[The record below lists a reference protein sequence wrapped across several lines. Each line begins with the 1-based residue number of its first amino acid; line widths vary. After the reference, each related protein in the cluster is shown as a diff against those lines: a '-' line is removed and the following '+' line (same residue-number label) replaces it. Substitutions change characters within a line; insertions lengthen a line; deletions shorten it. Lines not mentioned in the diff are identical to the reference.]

1 MLVGVDATSLLCA
14 QPRGEGRSLFRLY
27 AEMARLRPDFS
38 FLLFGQ
44 GASAVSDLW
53 QGIPRATVS
62 FFDLP
67 GYRWNTW
74 ENLGLPWHAWR
85 AGCDVLHCASSGA
98 PMFSAVPV
106 VMTVHDLIPLRGDDG
121 QSLGEKAFF
130 RRRLA
135 NGMRVA
141 SAVVTVSANT
151 RSDLEAAFPGGGAPV
166 EVIHWGCDIVPPGS
180 VRPLDAE
187 YVLALGGGAPR
198 KNVSGTLRAFATIAE
213 RYPDLKL
220 VVLGMGRA
228 DLSHELTAQAET
240 MGLAGRL
247 VVPGF
252 VSDSE
257 LPAWFEHAACLCY
270 LSLYEGFGLPLLE
283 AMSFGVPVVASST
296 SSIPEVVGDAGLLVD
311 PLDAEAA
318 GAAIDRVLRDREF
331 RRQLG
336 DAARMRAVDFPWHV
350 AADRMAKILIAAA
363 KSRRSLA

>member
-38 FLLFGQ
+38 FVLFGQ
-44 GASAVSDLW
+44 GVQAVSDLW
-53 QGIPRATVS
+53 RGIPRATVS

-85 AGCDVLHCASSGA
+85 SGCNVLHCASSGA
-98 PMFSAVPV
+98 PMFSVVPV

-121 QSLGEKAFF
+121 QSATERALF
-130 RRRLA
+130 RRRLS

-141 SAVVTVSANT
+141 SAVVAVSENT
-151 RSDLEAAFPGGGAPV
+151 RSDLQAEFPRCGQPV
-166 EVIHWGCDIVPPGS
+166 EVIHWGCDLVPPGS
-180 VRPLDAE
+180 ARPLDAE

-198 KNVSGTLRAFATIAE
+198 KNVAGTLRAFAIAAQ
-213 RYPDLKL
+213 RHPDLKL
-220 VVLGMGRA
+220 VVLGMGRT
-228 DLSHELTAQAET
+228 DLSHDLFTQAET

-311 PLDAEAA
+311 PLDAATA
-318 GAAIDRVLRDREF
+318 GAAIDRILRDAEF
-331 RRQLG
+331 RRQLAG
-336 DAARMRAVDFPWHV
+336 AARRRAEVFPWHI
-350 AADRMAKILIAAA
+350 AADRMTKTLITAA
-363 KSRRSLA
+363 KRQRSLS